1 MSGSKKIHK
10 LMIHNVMRSPMS
22 FFDVTPSGWILNRFS
37 KDMDVMDTKIP
48 FHVEACGQYLFL
60 TLSQVLMICFF
71 YPWFTFPFLIIIACV
86 VGLDWTM
93 QSGVKETKRL
103 DNQLKAPVIHH
114 ITSSMSGI
122 ITIRGFQ
129 KEEVFKKQFNQYLN
143 TSTSADSLFRLSTRW
158 FMWRMET
165 MALVTVTVAAFFCVA
180 FKDQVGPAVAGLVMV
195 NVFQTATFVPFVMNL
210 KANLIAFINSLA
222 RNFEYTNLQQ
232 EAPAIIESNRPSPDW
247 PQKGGIKFRNVSFRY
262 RPELPLVLRGV
273 SVGIAGGERIGIVG
287 RTGAGKSSL
296 ISTLLRLTELDG
308 GNLIID
314 GVDISDIGL
323 KDLRSAIAVI
333 PQDPVLF
340 QGTVRYNIDPFGQSS
355 DSQVWLALE
364 ESNLKDKVTKDPLGL
379 NMAVEADGDNFS
391 VGEKQ
396 LICLARA
403 LLRKNKIL
411 LLDEA
416 TASVD
421 VKTDHLIQNTIQ
433 SQFQGCTVLTI
444 AHRLNTI
451 MNYDKVLVLDHGS
464 LVQADS
470 PNKLLEQPGHFRE
483 MAEAAGLLK

>member
-1 MSGSKKIHK
+1 
-10 LMIHNVMRSPMS
+10 
-22 FFDVTPSGWILNRFS
+22 
-37 KDMDVMDTKIP
+37 
-48 FHVEACGQYLFL
+48 
-60 TLSQVLMICFF
+60 
-71 YPWFTFPFLIIIACV
+71 
-86 VGLDWTM
+86 
-93 QSGVKETKRL
+93 
-103 DNQLKAPVIHH
+103 
-114 ITSSMSGI
+114 
-122 ITIRGFQ
+122 
-129 KEEVFKKQFNQYLN
+129 
-143 TSTSADSLFRLSTRW
+143 
-158 FMWRMET
+158 
-165 MALVTVTVAAFFCVA
+165 MALITVTVTAFFCVA
-180 FKDQVGPAVAGLVMV
+180 FKDHVPPAVAGLVMV

-210 KANLIAFINSLA
+210 KATLVAFINSLA

-232 EAPAIIESNRPSPDW
+232 EAPAIVECNRPSPDW
-247 PQKGGIKFRNVSFRY
+247 PQRGGIQFRNVSFRY
-262 RPELPLVLRGV
+262 RPELPLVLRGI
-273 SVGIAGGERIGIVG
+273 SVDIVGGERVGIVG

-340 QGTVRYNIDPFGQSS
+340 QGTVRYNIDPFEQSS

-364 ESNLKDKVTKDPLGL
+364 ESNLKEKVTKDPLGL

-451 MNYDKVLVLDHGS
+451 INYDKVLVLDHGS

-470 PNKLLEQPGHFRE
+470 PAKLLEQPGLFRE